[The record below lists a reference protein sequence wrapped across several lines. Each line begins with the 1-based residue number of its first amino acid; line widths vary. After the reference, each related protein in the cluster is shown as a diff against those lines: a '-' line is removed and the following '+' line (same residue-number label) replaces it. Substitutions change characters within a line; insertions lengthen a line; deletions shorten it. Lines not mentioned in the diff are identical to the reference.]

1 MSDRVV
7 LLERFPQE
15 HIAVLT
21 FDRPP
26 LNAIDEQ
33 VVTELAEATA
43 ELADDDATRAVLVRS
58 ALDGVFMAGADVNEF
73 ERIAQAGTASV
84 PGTRRS
90 GVEVP
95 GSDSV
100 SAIDRALLAQ
110 QVFNGFAELPQP
122 TVAAINGHALGGGLE
137 LALACDFRFAARA
150 EGALIGLPEVRLG
163 LLPGAGGT
171 QRLTWIV
178 GPARA
183 TELIMKGLQLSP
195 EEAAGEGI
203 VQFLVEPEE
212 LESKARDYTVRLA
225 RQAPIAL
232 RGIKRAIRAAAS
244 PEGFSV
250 EADAFR
256 EVLASDDAQTGVKSF
271 LDGERPTFSGH

>member
-1 MSDRVV
+1 MTDRVV
-7 LLERFPQE
+7 LLERFPDEQ
-15 HIAVLT
+15 IAVLT

-43 ELADDDATRAVLVRS
+43 ELAADDETRAVLVRS
-58 ALDGVFMAGADVNEF
+58 ALEGVFMAGADVNEF
-73 ERIAQAGTASV
+73 ERIAEEG
-84 PGTRRS
+84 
-90 GVEVP
+90 
-95 GSDSV
+95 
-100 SAIDRALLAQ
+100 IDRALLAQ
-110 QVFNGFAELPQP
+110 QVFSGFAELPQP

-137 LALACDFRFAARA
+137 LALVCDFRFAARV

-171 QRLTWIV
+171 QRLTWLV

-203 VQFLVEPEE
+203 VHFLVEPDE

-232 RGIKRAIRAAAS
+232 RGIKRAIRAAS
-244 PEGFSV
+244 SSEGFSV

-256 EVLASDDAQTGVKSF
+256 EVLASDDAQAGVKSF
-271 LDGERPTFSGH
+271 LDGERPTFSGS

>member
-1 MSDRVV
+1 MAERVV
-7 LLERFPQE
+7 RLERFPDE

-43 ELADDDATRAVLVRS
+43 DLSADESTRAVLIRS

-73 ERIAQAGTASV
+73 QRIAEE
-84 PGTRRS
+84 
-90 GVEVP
+90 GV
-95 GSDSV
+95 
-100 SAIDRALLAQ
+100 DRALLAQ
-110 QVFNGFAELPQP
+110 HVFTGFAELPQP

-137 LALACDFRFAARA
+137 LALACDFRFAARLD
-150 EGALIGLPEVRLG
+150 GALIGLPEVRLG

-171 QRLTWIV
+171 QRLTRIV

-183 TELIMKGLQLSP
+183 TELIMKGIQLSP
-195 EEAAGEGI
+195 AEAADEGI
-203 VQFLVEPEE
+203 VHFLIEPDE
-212 LESKARDYTVRLA
+212 LEAKARDYTVRLA

-232 RGIKRAIRAAAS
+232 RGIKRAIRAAS
-244 PEGFSV
+244 TPDGLSV
-250 EADAFR
+250 EADAFKD
-256 EVLASDDAQTGVKSF
+256 VLVSQDAQTGVKAF
-271 LDGERPTFSGH
+271 LNGERATFSDT

>member
-7 LLERFPQE
+7 LLERFPDE

-33 VVTELAEATA
+33 VVTELAEAIA
-43 ELADDDATRAVLVRS
+43 ELAGDGATRAVLVRS
-58 ALDGVFMAGADVNEF
+58 ALEGVFMAGADVNEF
-73 ERIAQAGTASV
+73 ERIAEEG
-84 PGTRRS
+84 
-90 GVEVP
+90 
-95 GSDSV
+95 
-100 SAIDRALLAQ
+100 IDRALLAQ
-110 QVFNGFAELPQP
+110 QVFNRFAELPQP

-271 LDGERPTFSGH
+271 LDGERPTFSGT